1 MERRP
6 AAQALSLFCQRRRP
20 RTSFASEGI
29 GTPSSWSKLSR
40 TMRRLRRQRNRPYV
54 GERLSELCQHHE
66 VGVNPHP
73 VKAARA
79 ELPYRSKSHER
90 EKSRPTSVR
99 GSYGASSDC

>member
-1 MERRP
+1 
-6 AAQALSLFCQRRRP
+6 
-20 RTSFASEGI
+20 
-29 GTPSSWSKLSR
+29 
-40 TMRRLRRQRNRPYV
+40 
-54 GERLSELCQHHE
+54 
-66 VGVNPHP
+66 VNPHP